1 MKPLLSLAFLL
12 RRSLSKYL
20 LNVQYARDCP
30 KHILNLYSHCMRR
43 LPLFQLR
50 NDGFGEVGCL
60 VQGAWTLFTVSRAG
74 AAFPVSPACPVPT
87 RSQRE
92 GGKPTAHGLCPP
104 GAWHPVRRRSVLMCS
119 NGTQIYTVFCF
130 LNCFQRQCSGAGPEG
145 ASAQR

>member
-30 KHILNLYSHCMRR
+30 EHILNLYSHCMRR

-60 VQGAWTLFTVSRAG
+60 VQGAWTLFTVSRAE
-74 AAFPVSPACPVPT
+74 AAFPPPCVSCSYPVT
-87 RSQRE
+87 ER
-92 GGKPTAHGLCPP
+92 GGETDSPRPLSSRGLAS
-104 GAWHPVRRRSVLMCS
+104 GAKKKCS
-119 NGTQIYTVFCF
+119 NV
-130 LNCFQRQCSGAGPEG
+130 
-145 ASAQR
+145 